1 LLEFGRQLLVQR
13 WGFTAGL
20 STAWNNG
27 PEPLPW
33 ERVAPLLDTLIAEG
47 VLERF

>member
-1 LLEFGRQLLVQR
+1 LLEFGRQLLGQR
-13 WGFTAGL
+13 WGFTAGR